1 MTVAFAALAIAGANA
16 QTKFGVR
23 AGLNLADVAIKSED
37 VKEES
42 KIRPAFYVGG
52 LAEFAFNDVVLMD
65 AGLTYSNQGAKPKE
79 GDGALVQHALNL
91 PVWFKYDF
99 AGFRPKVGVNLGFLT
114 KAELKVKNND
124 GNSETLSFNPDKTFD
139 FGLGVGA
146 EYNLPFGLFFD
157 ATFNLGLT
165 DVSTKEK
172 TTEQFPVLNM
182 RNRVIQIGVGYKF

>member
-1 MTVAFAALAIAGANA
+1 MKKILMTVAFAALAIAGANA

-65 AGLTYSNQGAKPKE
+65 AGLTYSNQGAKAKE

-99 AGFRPKVGVNLGFLT
+99 AGFRPKAGLYAGYILSQQT
-114 KAELKVKNND
+114 KAEGKTKTVKSDLYNH
-124 GNSETLSFNPDKTFD
+124 FD
-139 FGLGVGA
+139 YGIGLGA
-146 EYNLPFGLFFD
+146 EYNLPNNGLFFE
-157 ATFNLGLT
+157 ASYNWGLANLVKNG
-165 DVSTKEK
+165 DSKNY
-172 TTEQFPVLNM
+172 QN
-182 RNRVIQIGVGYKF
+182 NRVIQIGVGYKF

>member
-1 MTVAFAALAIAGANA
+1 MKKILMTVAFASLAIAGANA

-65 AGLTYSNQGAKPKE
+65 AGLTYSNQGAKAKE

-99 AGFRPKVGVNLGFLT
+99 AGFRPKAGLYAGYILSQQT
-114 KAELKVKNND
+114 KAEGKTKTVKSDLYNH
-124 GNSETLSFNPDKTFD
+124 FD
-139 FGLGVGA
+139 YGIGLGA
-146 EYNLPFGLFFD
+146 EYNLPNNGLFFE
-157 ATFNLGLT
+157 ASYNWGLANLQKNGDSKNYT
-165 DVSTKEK
+165 
-172 TTEQFPVLNM
+172 N
-182 RNRVIQIGVGYKF
+182 NRVIQIGVGYKF